1 MDDFIY
7 FLSILGVIIIRY
19 MQNKCQEKRF
29 NEMKHVTDMTQGK
42 PTKLI
47 LTFALPL
54 ILTNVGQQLYMVVDS
69 SIVGR
74 GVGLKA
80 LAAVGSTDWTYW
92 LILWTVQGLTQGFA
106 VFISRYFGK
115 HDYRN
120 VNKTIAMSTILCV
133 IIGVV
138 MTIVGLLATKPLLIL
153 LKTPGDI
160 IGNATIYLLTMIAG
174 TLIVTAY
181 NMASAILRAFGD
193 GKSPLIAMLIA
204 ACLNVGL
211 DMLFVLLF
219 HWGVFG
225 AAIASVMAQLF
236 SFLFCL
242 VRIRKVEYVQ
252 FEKGDW
258 KFNGKM
264 AVEMLSFGLPI
275 ALQMIVIAISGM
287 VLQSAINLQESIFI
301 AGYTAMNKMFGLLE
315 SSAFSLGA
323 ASSTFFAQNYG
334 AGKKER
340 VRSGVRTS
348 AIISVIM
355 AICVTVIM
363 LLIGKY
369 LLQMFIDTTEKGA
382 TEALQ
387 IGFHYL
393 LIASFSLVILYL
405 IHVYRNAM
413 QALGNS
419 FWSMIS
425 GFAECAVRI
434 IMSKGVVLALGTGVL
449 YFVEPTAWLGALLFI
464 IIPFYFYR
472 KKLLS

>member
-1 MDDFIY
+1 ME
-7 FLSILGVIIIRY
+7 
-19 MQNKCQEKRF
+19 Q
-29 NEMKHVTDMTQGK
+29 VTDMTQGK
-42 PTKLI
+42 PAKLI
-47 LTFALPL
+47 LSFALPL

-80 LAAVGSTDWTYW
+80 LAAVGSADWTYW

-115 HDYRN
+115 QDYRN
-120 VNKTIAMSTILCV
+120 VNKTIAMSTILCAIV
-133 IIGVV
+133 GIV
-138 MTIVGLLATKPLLIL
+138 MTIIGLFAAKPLLMR
-153 LKTPGDI
+153 LKTPHDI
-160 IGNATIYLLTMIAG
+160 IDNATIYLMTMIAG

-181 NMASAILRAFGD
+181 NMAAAVLRAFGD
-193 GKSPLIAMLIA
+193 GKSPWIAMAIA

-211 DMLFVLLF
+211 DLLFVMVF

-225 AAIASVMAQLF
+225 AAFASVTAQLF

-252 FEKGDW
+252 FAKGDW

-264 AVEMLSFGLPI
+264 AAEMLAFGLPI

-315 SSAFSLGA
+315 SSAFALGA

-334 AGKKER
+334 AGRKDR

-348 AIISVIM
+348 AVISVIM
-355 AICVTVIM
+355 AVCVTFVM
-363 LLIGKY
+363 LLIGRY
-369 LLQMFIDTTEKGA
+369 LLQMFIDATEEGA

-387 IGFHYL
+387 IGFRYL
-393 LIASFSLVILYL
+393 VIASVSLVILYL

-434 IMSKGVVLALGTGVL
+434 LVSKGAVLVLGTGVL
-449 YFVEPTAWLGALLFI
+449 YFVEPAAWVGALLFI
-464 IIPFYFYR
+464 MIPYYCYQN
-472 KKLLS
+472 KLLS

>member
-1 MDDFIY
+1 ME
-7 FLSILGVIIIRY
+7 
-19 MQNKCQEKRF
+19 Q
-29 NEMKHVTDMTQGK
+29 VTDMTQGK
-42 PTKLI
+42 PAKLI
-47 LTFALPL
+47 LSFALPL

-80 LAAVGSTDWTYW
+80 LAAVGSADWTYW

-106 VFISRYFGK
+106 VFICRYFGK
-115 HDYRN
+115 QDYRH
-120 VNKTIAMSTILCV
+120 VNKTIAMSTILCAIV
-133 IIGVV
+133 GIV
-138 MTIVGLLATKPLLIL
+138 MTIIGLFAAKPLLMR
-153 LKTPGDI
+153 LKTPHDI
-160 IGNATIYLLTMIAG
+160 IDNATIYLMTMIAG

-181 NMASAILRAFGD
+181 NMAAAVLRAFGD
-193 GKSPLIAMLIA
+193 GKSPLIAMAIA

-211 DMLFVLLF
+211 DLLFVMVF

-225 AAIASVMAQLF
+225 AAFASVTAQLF

-252 FEKGDW
+252 FAKGDW

-264 AVEMLSFGLPI
+264 AAEMLAFGLPI

-315 SSAFSLGA
+315 SSAFALGA

-334 AGKKER
+334 AGRKDR

-348 AIISVIM
+348 AVISVIM
-355 AICVTVIM
+355 AVCITFVM
-363 LLIGKY
+363 LLIGRY
-369 LLQMFIDTTEKGA
+369 LLQMFIDATEEGA

-387 IGFHYL
+387 IGFRYL
-393 LIASFSLVILYL
+393 VIASVSLVILYL

-434 IMSKGVVLALGTGVL
+434 LVSKGAVLVLGTGVL
-449 YFVEPTAWLGALLFI
+449 YFVEPAAWVGALLFI
-464 IIPFYFYR
+464 MIPYYCYQN
-472 KKLLS
+472 KLLS

>member
-1 MDDFIY
+1 
-7 FLSILGVIIIRY
+7 
-19 MQNKCQEKRF
+19 
-29 NEMKHVTDMTQGK
+29 MKQVTDMTQGK
-42 PTKLI
+42 PSKLI
-47 LTFALPL
+47 LAFALPL

-69 SIVGR
+69 SIVGH

-80 LAAVGSTDWTYW
+80 LASVGSTDWIYW
-92 LILWTVQGLTQGFA
+92 LILWTIQGLTQGFA

-115 HDYRN
+115 QDYRN
-120 VNKTIAMSTILCV
+120 VNKTIVLSTILCT

-138 MTIVGLLATKPLLIL
+138 MTIIGLLIAKPLLTL
-153 LKTPGDI
+153 LETPNDI
-160 IGNATIYLLTMIAG
+160 IDNATIYLMTMIAG

-181 NMASAILRAFGD
+181 NMAAAILRAFGD

-204 ACLNVGL
+204 ACLNIGL
-211 DMLFVLLF
+211 DLLFVLVF
-219 HWGVFG
+219 HFGVFG
-225 AAIASVMAQLF
+225 AAIASVVAQLF

-242 VRIRKVEYVQ
+242 IRIRKVEYIQ
-252 FEKGDW
+252 FENNDW
-258 KFNGKM
+258 KFNSKM
-264 AVEMLSFGLPI
+264 TVEMLAFGLPI

-287 VLQSAINLQESIFI
+287 ALQSAINLQESIFI

-334 AGKKER
+334 AGRKER

-348 AIISVIM
+348 VIISVIM
-355 AICVTVIM
+355 AVCVMVIM
-363 LLIGKY
+363 LLVGKY
-369 LLQMFIDTTEKGA
+369 LLQMFINTTEERA

-387 IGFHYL
+387 IGFRYL
-393 LIASFSLVILYL
+393 IIASISLVILYL

-413 QALGNS
+413 QALGSS

-434 IMSKGVVLALGTGVL
+434 FMSKGVVLLLGTGVL
-449 YFVEPTAWLGALLFI
+449 YFVEPVAWLGALLFI
-464 IIPFYFYR
+464 MIPFYFYR

>member
-1 MDDFIY
+1 MYDYMFI
-7 FLSILGVIIIRY
+7 LILFGAIIIQHI
-19 MQNKCQEKRF
+19 QNKRQEKRF
-29 NEMKHVTDMTQGK
+29 NEMKQVTDMTQGR
-42 PTKLI
+42 PAKLI
-47 LTFALPL
+47 LTLAFPL

-80 LAAVGSTDWTYW
+80 LAAVGSADWTYW

-106 VFISRYFGK
+106 IFISRYFGMK
-115 HDYRN
+115 DYRN
-120 VNKTIAMSTILCV
+120 VNKMIAMSAILCV
-133 IIGVV
+133 LIGIVI
-138 MTIVGLLATKPLLIL
+138 TIAGLFAAKPLLIL
-153 LKTPGDI
+153 MKTPKDI
-160 IGNATIYLLTMIAG
+160 IDNAVIYLMTMTAG

-181 NMASAILRAFGD
+181 NMAAAILRAFGD

-211 DMLFVLLF
+211 DMLFVLVF

-225 AAIASVMAQLF
+225 AAIASVAAQLF

-242 VRIRKVEYVQ
+242 IRIKKVEYVRL
-252 FEKGDW
+252 EKDDW
-258 KFNGKM
+258 KFNNKIAVKM
-264 AVEMLSFGLPI
+264 LAFALPI
-275 ALQMIVIAISGM
+275 AMQMILIAISGM

-301 AGYTAMNKMFGLLE
+301 AGYTAMNKMLGLLE
-315 SSAFSLGA
+315 SSALSLGT

-340 VRSGVRTS
+340 VLSGVRTS

-369 LLQMFIDTTEKGA
+369 LLQMFIDATEEGA

-387 IGFHYL
+387 IGFRYL
-393 LIASFSLVILYL
+393 LIASVNLVILYL
-405 IHVYRNAM
+405 IHVYRNVM

-425 GFAECAVRI
+425 GLAECAVRI
-434 IMSKGVVLALGTGVL
+434 LMSKGIVLVLGTGVL
-449 YFVEPTAWLGALLFI
+449 YFVEPAAWLGALLFI
-464 IIPFYFYR
+464 MIPFYFYR
-472 KKLLS
+472 KSLLS

>member
-1 MDDFIY
+1 ME
-7 FLSILGVIIIRY
+7 
-19 MQNKCQEKRF
+19 Q
-29 NEMKHVTDMTQGK
+29 VTDMTQGK
-42 PTKLI
+42 PAKLI
-47 LTFALPL
+47 LSFALPL

-80 LAAVGSTDWTYW
+80 LAAVGSADWTYW

-115 HDYRN
+115 QDYRN
-120 VNKTIAMSTILCV
+120 VSKTIAMSTILCA
-133 IIGVV
+133 
-138 MTIVGLLATKPLLIL
+138 IVGIIMTVIGLFAAKPLLML
-153 LKTPGDI
+153 LKTPHDI
-160 IGNATIYLLTMIAG
+160 IDNATIYLMTMIAG

-181 NMASAILRAFGD
+181 NMAAAVLRAFGD
-193 GKSPLIAMLIA
+193 GKSPLIAMAIA

-211 DMLFVLLF
+211 DLLFVMVF

-225 AAIASVMAQLF
+225 AAFASVTAQLF

-264 AVEMLSFGLPI
+264 AAEMLAFGLPI

-315 SSAFSLGA
+315 SSAFALGA

-334 AGKKER
+334 AGRKDR

-348 AIISVIM
+348 AVISVIM
-355 AICVTVIM
+355 AVCVTFVM
-363 LLIGKY
+363 LLIGRY
-369 LLQMFIDTTEKGA
+369 LLQMFIDATEEGA

-387 IGFHYL
+387 IGFRYL
-393 LIASFSLVILYL
+393 VIASVSLVILYL

-434 IMSKGVVLALGTGVL
+434 LVSKGAVLVLGTGVL
-449 YFVEPTAWLGALLFI
+449 YFVEPAAWVGALLFI
-464 IIPFYFYR
+464 MIPYYCYQN
-472 KKLLS
+472 KLLS

>member
-1 MDDFIY
+1 ME
-7 FLSILGVIIIRY
+7 
-19 MQNKCQEKRF
+19 Q
-29 NEMKHVTDMTQGK
+29 VTDMTQGK
-42 PTKLI
+42 PAKLI
-47 LTFALPL
+47 LSFALTL
-54 ILTNVGQQLYMVVDS
+54 ILTNIGQQLYMVVDS

-115 HDYRN
+115 QDYRN
-120 VNKTIAMSTILCV
+120 VNKTIAMSTILCAIV
-133 IIGVV
+133 GIV
-138 MTIVGLLATKPLLIL
+138 MTIIGLFAAKPLLML
-153 LKTPGDI
+153 LKTPHDI
-160 IGNATIYLLTMIAG
+160 IDNATIYLMTMIAG

-181 NMASAILRAFGD
+181 NMAAAVLRAFGD
-193 GKSPLIAMLIA
+193 GKSPLIAMAIA

-211 DMLFVLLF
+211 DLLFVMVF

-225 AAIASVMAQLF
+225 AAFASVTAQLF

-252 FEKGDW
+252 FAKGDC

-264 AVEMLSFGLPI
+264 AAEMLAFGMPI

-287 VLQSAINLQESIFI
+287 VLQSAINIQESIFI

-315 SSAFSLGA
+315 SSAFALGA

-334 AGKKER
+334 AGRKDR

-348 AIISVIM
+348 AVISVIM
-355 AICVTVIM
+355 AVCVTFVM
-363 LLIGKY
+363 LLIGRY
-369 LLQMFIDTTEKGA
+369 LLQMFIDATEEGA

-387 IGFHYL
+387 IGFRYL
-393 LIASFSLVILYL
+393 VIASVSLVTLYL

-434 IMSKGVVLALGTGVL
+434 LVSKGAVLVLGTGVL
-449 YFVEPTAWLGALLFI
+449 YFVEPTAWVGALLFI
-464 IIPFYFYR
+464 MIPYYCYQN
-472 KKLLS
+472 KLLS

>member
-1 MDDFIY
+1 
-7 FLSILGVIIIRY
+7 
-19 MQNKCQEKRF
+19 
-29 NEMKHVTDMTQGK
+29 MKQVTDMTRGK
-42 PTKLI
+42 PAKLI

-80 LAAVGSTDWTYW
+80 LAAVGSADWTYW

-115 HDYRN
+115 QDCRN
-120 VNKTIAMSTILCV
+120 LNKTIAMSAMLCG
-133 IIGVV
+133 IIGIV
-138 MTIVGLLATKPLLIL
+138 MTLVGLAAARPVLTL

-160 IGNATIYLLTMIAG
+160 IGNAVIYLTTMIAG
-174 TLIVTAY
+174 TVIVTAY
-181 NMASAILRAFGD
+181 NMAAAILRAFGD
-193 GKSPLIAMLIA
+193 GKSPLLAMVIA
-204 ACLNVGL
+204 ALMNVGL
-211 DMLFVLLF
+211 DLLFVLVF

-225 AAIASVMAQLF
+225 AAIASVTAQLF

-258 KFNGKM
+258 KFDSKM
-264 AVEMLSFGLPI
+264 AREMLTFGLPI

-287 VLQSAINLQESIFI
+287 VLQSAINLQESIFV

-315 SSAFSLGA
+315 SSAISLGTA
-323 ASSTFFAQNYG
+323 ASTFFAQNYG
-334 AGKKER
+334 AGKKDR

-348 AIISVIM
+348 AVISVVL
-355 AICVTVIM
+355 AVCVTVIM
-363 LLIGKY
+363 LLVGRY
-369 LLQMFIDTTEKGA
+369 LLQMFIDAAEDGA
-382 TEALQ
+382 AEALQ

-393 LIASFSLVILYL
+393 MIASAGLIILYL
-405 IHVYRNAM
+405 IHVYRNAL

-425 GFAECAVRI
+425 GFAECAVR
-434 IMSKGVVLALGTGVL
+434 VLMAKAAPLVLGTGAL
-449 YFVEPTAWLGALLFI
+449 YFAEPAAWIGALIFI
-464 IIPFYFYR
+464 MIPYYHYQR
-472 KKLLS
+472 KLLS

>member
-1 MDDFIY
+1 ME
-7 FLSILGVIIIRY
+7 
-19 MQNKCQEKRF
+19 Q
-29 NEMKHVTDMTQGK
+29 VTDMTQGK
-42 PTKLI
+42 PAKLI
-47 LTFALPL
+47 LSFALPL

-80 LAAVGSTDWTYW
+80 LAAVGSADWTYW

-106 VFISRYFGK
+106 VFISHYFGK
-115 HDYRN
+115 QDYRN
-120 VNKTIAMSTILCV
+120 VNKTIAMSTILCAIV
-133 IIGVV
+133 GIV
-138 MTIVGLLATKPLLIL
+138 MTIIGLFAAKPLLMR
-153 LKTPGDI
+153 LKTPHDI
-160 IGNATIYLLTMIAG
+160 IDNATIYLMTMIAG

-181 NMASAILRAFGD
+181 NMAAAVLRAFGD
-193 GKSPLIAMLIA
+193 GKSPLIAMAIA

-211 DMLFVLLF
+211 DLLFVMVF

-225 AAIASVMAQLF
+225 AAFASVTAQLF

-252 FEKGDW
+252 FAKGDW

-264 AVEMLSFGLPI
+264 AAEMLAFGLPI

-315 SSAFSLGA
+315 SSAFALGA

-334 AGKKER
+334 AGRKDR

-348 AIISVIM
+348 AVISVIM
-355 AICVTVIM
+355 AVCVTFVM
-363 LLIGKY
+363 LLIGRY
-369 LLQMFIDTTEKGA
+369 LLQMFIDATEEGA

-387 IGFHYL
+387 IGFRYL
-393 LIASFSLVILYL
+393 VIASVSLVILYL

-434 IMSKGVVLALGTGVL
+434 LVSKGAVLVLGTGVL
-449 YFVEPTAWLGALLFI
+449 YFVEPAAWVGALLFI
-464 IIPFYFYR
+464 MIPYYCYQN
-472 KKLLS
+472 KLLS

>member
-1 MDDFIY
+1 
-7 FLSILGVIIIRY
+7 
-19 MQNKCQEKRF
+19 
-29 NEMKHVTDMTQGK
+29 MKQVTDMTQGK
-42 PTKLI
+42 PAKLI
-47 LTFALPL
+47 LSFALPL

-80 LAAVGSTDWTYW
+80 LAAVGSADWTYW

-120 VNKTIAMSTILCV
+120 VNKTIVMSTILCA
-133 IIGVV
+133 
-138 MTIVGLLATKPLLIL
+138 IVGVFAAKPLLML
-153 LKTPGDI
+153 LKTPNDI
-160 IGNATIYLLTMIAG
+160 IDNATIYLMTMIAG

-181 NMASAILRAFGD
+181 NMAAAILRAFGD

-204 ACLNVGL
+204 ACMNVGL
-211 DMLFVLLF
+211 DLLFVLVF
-219 HWGVFG
+219 HLGVFG
-225 AAIASVMAQLF
+225 AAIASVTAQLF

-242 VRIRKVEYVQ
+242 IRIRKVEYVQ

-264 AVEMLSFGLPI
+264 AVEMLAFGLPI

-334 AGKKER
+334 AEKKR
-340 VRSGVRTS
+340 
-348 AIISVIM
+348 
-355 AICVTVIM
+355 
-363 LLIGKY
+363 
-369 LLQMFIDTTEKGA
+369 KGA
-382 TEALQ
+382 L
-387 IGFHYL
+387 
-393 LIASFSLVILYL
+393 
-405 IHVYRNAM
+405 R
-413 QALGNS
+413 
-419 FWSMIS
+419 
-425 GFAECAVRI
+425 R
-434 IMSKGVVLALGTGVL
+434 
-449 YFVEPTAWLGALLFI
+449 
-464 IIPFYFYR
+464 
-472 KKLLS
+472 

>member
-1 MDDFIY
+1 
-7 FLSILGVIIIRY
+7 
-19 MQNKCQEKRF
+19 
-29 NEMKHVTDMTQGK
+29 MKQITDMTRGK
-42 PTKLI
+42 PVKLI
-47 LTFALPL
+47 LSFALPL
-54 ILTNVGQQLYMVVDS
+54 ILTNVGQQLYMIVDS
-69 SIVGR
+69 SVVGR

-80 LAAVGSTDWTYW
+80 LAAVGSADWTYW

-115 HDYRN
+115 QDYRN
-120 VNKTIAMSTILCV
+120 LNKTIAMSTMLCT
-133 IIGVV
+133 IIG
-138 MTIVGLLATKPLLIL
+138 IVLTAIGLFVANPLLVL
-153 LKTPGDI
+153 LKTPDDI
-160 IGNATIYLLTMIAG
+160 IDNAVVYLTTMIAG

-181 NMASAILRAFGD
+181 NMAAAILRAFGD
-193 GKSPLIAMLIA
+193 GKSPLIAMVIA
-204 ACLNVGL
+204 ALMNVGL
-211 DMLFVLLF
+211 DLLFVLVF

-225 AAIASVMAQLF
+225 AAIASVTAQLF

-242 VRIRKVEYVQ
+242 VRIRKVEYVR

-258 KFNGKM
+258 AFDRKM
-264 AVEMLSFGLPI
+264 AKEMLIFGLPI
-275 ALQMIVIAISGM
+275 ALQMIVIAASGM

-315 SSAFSLGA
+315 SSAISLGTA
-323 ASSTFFAQNYG
+323 ASTFFAQNYG

-348 AIISVIM
+348 AVISVIM
-355 AICVTVIM
+355 AVCVTIIM
-363 LLIGKY
+363 LLVGKY
-369 LLQMFIDTTEKGA
+369 LLQMFIDAAEEGA

-387 IGFHYL
+387 IGFRYL
-393 LIASFSLVILYL
+393 IIASAGLIILYL

-425 GFAECAVRI
+425 GFAECVIRI
-434 IMSKGVVLALGTGVL
+434 LMAKVIVLVLGTGAL
-449 YFVEPTAWLGALLFI
+449 YFVEPMAWVGALLFI
-464 IIPFYFYR
+464 MVPYYHYQ

>member
-1 MDDFIY
+1 ME
-7 FLSILGVIIIRY
+7 
-19 MQNKCQEKRF
+19 Q
-29 NEMKHVTDMTQGK
+29 VTDMTQGK
-42 PTKLI
+42 PAKLI
-47 LTFALPL
+47 LSFALPL

-80 LAAVGSTDWTYW
+80 LAAVGSADWTYW

-115 HDYRN
+115 QDYRN
-120 VNKTIAMSTILCV
+120 VNKTIAMSTILCAIV
-133 IIGVV
+133 GIV
-138 MTIVGLLATKPLLIL
+138 MTIIGLFAAKPLLMR
-153 LKTPGDI
+153 LKTPHDI
-160 IGNATIYLLTMIAG
+160 IDNATIYLMTMIAG

-181 NMASAILRAFGD
+181 NMAAAVLRAFGD
-193 GKSPLIAMLIA
+193 GKSPLIAMAIA

-211 DMLFVLLF
+211 DLLFVMVF

-225 AAIASVMAQLF
+225 AAFASVTAQLF

-252 FEKGDW
+252 FAKGDW

-264 AVEMLSFGLPI
+264 AAEMLAFGLPI

-315 SSAFSLGA
+315 SSAFALGA

-334 AGKKER
+334 AGRKDR

-348 AIISVIM
+348 AVISVIM
-355 AICVTVIM
+355 AVCVTFVM
-363 LLIGKY
+363 LLIGRY
-369 LLQMFIDTTEKGA
+369 LLQMFIDATEEGA

-387 IGFHYL
+387 IGFRYL
-393 LIASFSLVILYL
+393 VIASVSLVILYL

-434 IMSKGVVLALGTGVL
+434 LVSKGAVLVLGTGVL
-449 YFVEPTAWLGALLFI
+449 YFVEPAAWVGALLFI
-464 IIPFYFYR
+464 MIPFYCYQN
-472 KKLLS
+472 KLLS

>member
-1 MDDFIY
+1 
-7 FLSILGVIIIRY
+7 
-19 MQNKCQEKRF
+19 
-29 NEMKHVTDMTQGK
+29 MKQITDMTQGK
-42 PTKLI
+42 PAKLI
-47 LTFALPL
+47 LSFALPL

-80 LAAVGSTDWTYW
+80 LAAVGSADWTYW

-106 VFISRYFGK
+106 VFISRYLGRQ
-115 HDYRN
+115 DYKN

-133 IIGVV
+133 IIGIV
-138 MTIVGLLATKPLLIL
+138 MTIIGLLVAKPVLIL
-153 LKTPGDI
+153 LKTPDDI
-160 IGNATIYLLTMIAG
+160 IDNATLYLMTMIAG

-181 NMASAILRAFGD
+181 NMAAAILRAFGD

-204 ACLNVGL
+204 ACMNVGL
-211 DMLFVLLF
+211 DLLFVLIF

-225 AAIASVMAQLF
+225 AAIASVAAQLF

-242 VRIRKVEYVQ
+242 IRIRKVEYVQ

-258 KFNGKM
+258 KFNDKM
-264 AVEMLSFGLPI
+264 TVEMLAFGLPI
-275 ALQMIVIAISGM
+275 ALQMIVIDISGM

-315 SSAFSLGA
+315 SSAFALGA

-334 AGKKER
+334 AGKKDR

-348 AIISVIM
+348 ALISVIM
-355 AICVTVIM
+355 AVCVTVIM
-363 LLIGKY
+363 LLAGRY
-369 LLQMFIDTTEKGA
+369 LLQMFIDTAEEGA
-382 TEALQ
+382 AEALQ
-387 IGFHYL
+387 IGFRYL
-393 LIASFSLVILYL
+393 VIASVSLVILYL

-434 IMSKGVVLALGTGVL
+434 LVSKGAVLVLGTGVL
-449 YFVEPTAWLGALLFI
+449 YFVEPASWVSALLFI
-464 IIPFYFYR
+464 MIPFYCCR
-472 KKLLS
+472 KKLLL

>member
-1 MDDFIY
+1 
-7 FLSILGVIIIRY
+7 
-19 MQNKCQEKRF
+19 
-29 NEMKHVTDMTQGK
+29 MKQITDMTRGK
-42 PTKLI
+42 PVKLI
-47 LTFALPL
+47 LSFALPL
-54 ILTNVGQQLYMVVDS
+54 ILTNVGQQLYMIVDS
-69 SIVGR
+69 SVVGR

-80 LAAVGSTDWTYW
+80 LAAVGSADWTYW
-92 LILWTVQGLTQGFA
+92 LILWTVQGLTQVFA

-115 HDYRN
+115 QDYRN
-120 VNKTIAMSTILCV
+120 LNKTIAMSTMLCT
-133 IIGVV
+133 IIGIV
-138 MTIVGLLATKPLLIL
+138 MTAIGLFVANPLLVL

-160 IGNATIYLLTMIAG
+160 IDNAVVYLTTMIAG

-181 NMASAILRAFGD
+181 NMAAAILRAFGD
-193 GKSPLIAMLIA
+193 GKSPLIAMVIA
-204 ACLNVGL
+204 ALMNVGL
-211 DMLFVLLF
+211 DLLFVLVF

-225 AAIASVMAQLF
+225 AAIASVTAQLF

-242 VRIRKVEYVQ
+242 VRIRKVEYVR

-258 KFNGKM
+258 AFDRKM
-264 AVEMLSFGLPI
+264 AKEMLIFGLPI
-275 ALQMIVIAISGM
+275 ALQMIVIAASGM

-315 SSAFSLGA
+315 SSAISLGTA
-323 ASSTFFAQNYG
+323 ASTFFAQNYG

-348 AIISVIM
+348 AVISVIM
-355 AICVTVIM
+355 AVCVTIIM

-369 LLQMFIDTTEKGA
+369 LLQMFIDAAEEGA

-387 IGFHYL
+387 IGFRYL
-393 LIASFSLVILYL
+393 IIASAGLIILYL

-425 GFAECAVRI
+425 GFAECVIRI
-434 IMSKGVVLALGTGVL
+434 LMAKVIVLVLGTGAL
-449 YFVEPTAWLGALLFI
+449 YFVEPMAWVGALLFI
-464 IIPFYFYR
+464 MVPYYHYQ

>member
-1 MDDFIY
+1 
-7 FLSILGVIIIRY
+7 
-19 MQNKCQEKRF
+19 
-29 NEMKHVTDMTQGK
+29 MKQVTDMTQGK
-42 PTKLI
+42 PAKLI
-47 LTFALPL
+47 LTFAFSL
-54 ILTNVGQQLYMVVDS
+54 ILTNVGQQLYMIVDS
-69 SIVGR
+69 SVVGR

-80 LAAVGSTDWTYW
+80 LAAVGSADWTYW

-106 VFISRYFGK
+106 VFASRYFGK
-115 HDYRN
+115 QDYRSM
-120 VNKTIAMSTILCV
+120 NKTIATSTILSL
-133 IIGVV
+133 IIGVLLTV
-138 MTIVGLLATKPLLIL
+138 IGLFAAKPLLLL
-153 LKTPGDI
+153 LKTSDDI
-160 IGNATIYLLTMIAG
+160 IDNAIIYLTTMIAG

-181 NMASAILRAFGD
+181 NMAGAILRAFGD
-193 GKSPLIAMLIA
+193 GKSPLIAMVIA
-204 ACLNVGL
+204 ALMNVGL
-211 DMLFVLLF
+211 DLLFVLVF

-225 AAIASVMAQLF
+225 ATISSVTAQLF

-258 KFNGKM
+258 KFDGKM
-264 AVEMLSFGLPI
+264 AKEMLAFGLPI
-275 ALQMIVIAISGM
+275 ALQMMVIAISGM
-287 VLQSAINLQESIFI
+287 VLQSAINLQGSIFV

-315 SSAFSLGA
+315 SSAFSLGS

-334 AGKKER
+334 AGKKDR

-355 AICVTVIM
+355 AVCVTAVM
-363 LLIGKY
+363 LLVGKY
-369 LLQMFIDTTEKGA
+369 LLQMFIDATETGA

-393 LIASFSLVILYL
+393 IIASVSLIILYL

-434 IMSKGVVLALGTGVL
+434 LMAKAVVLVLGTGTL
-449 YFVEPTAWLGALLFI
+449 YFVEPAAWIGALIFI
-464 IIPFYFYR
+464 MVPYYHYQ

>member
-1 MDDFIY
+1 ME
-7 FLSILGVIIIRY
+7 
-19 MQNKCQEKRF
+19 Q
-29 NEMKHVTDMTQGK
+29 VTDMTQGK
-42 PTKLI
+42 PAKLI
-47 LTFALPL
+47 LSFALPL

-80 LAAVGSTDWTYW
+80 LAAVGSADWTYW

-115 HDYRN
+115 QDYRN
-120 VNKTIAMSTILCV
+120 VNKTIAMSTILCAIV
-133 IIGVV
+133 GIV
-138 MTIVGLLATKPLLIL
+138 MTVIGLFAAKPLLML
-153 LKTPGDI
+153 LKTPHDI
-160 IGNATIYLLTMIAG
+160 IDNATIYLMTMIAG

-181 NMASAILRAFGD
+181 NMAAAVLRAFGD
-193 GKSPLIAMLIA
+193 GKSPLIAMAIA

-211 DMLFVLLF
+211 DLLFVMVF

-225 AAIASVMAQLF
+225 AAFASVTAQLF

-242 VRIRKVEYVQ
+242 VRIREVEYVQ

-264 AVEMLSFGLPI
+264 AAEMLAFGLPI

-315 SSAFSLGA
+315 SSAFALGA

-334 AGKKER
+334 AGRKDR

-348 AIISVIM
+348 AVISVIM
-355 AICVTVIM
+355 AVCVTFVM
-363 LLIGKY
+363 LLIGRY
-369 LLQMFIDTTEKGA
+369 LLQMFIDATEEGA

-387 IGFHYL
+387 IGFRYL
-393 LIASFSLVILYL
+393 VIASVSLVILYL

-434 IMSKGVVLALGTGVL
+434 LVSKGAVLVLGTGVL
-449 YFVEPTAWLGALLFI
+449 YFVEPAAWVGALLFI
-464 IIPFYFYR
+464 MIPYYCYQN
-472 KKLLS
+472 KLLS